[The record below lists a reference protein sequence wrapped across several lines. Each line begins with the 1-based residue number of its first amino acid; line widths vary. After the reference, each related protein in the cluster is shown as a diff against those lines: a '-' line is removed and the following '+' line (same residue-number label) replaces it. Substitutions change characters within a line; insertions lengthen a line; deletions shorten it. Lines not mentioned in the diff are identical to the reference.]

1 MSGSI
6 ERAQWAS
13 SGWRQ
18 RRGGALA
25 MVKITEDGYRVLLYW
40 GRGSG
45 GWRCHVTPPNGL
57 DYFTLTPIAALADAE
72 ADGYRVVEE
81 LRKARAALLAAT
93 GAA

>member
-1 MSGSI
+1 MGKLRLAAAQGRGASHGKNHRGRLP
-6 ERAQWAS
+6 RAF
-13 SGWRQ
+13 
-18 RRGGALA
+18 
-25 MVKITEDGYRVLLYW
+25 VL
-40 GRGSG
+40 GEGSG